1 MIHHIRIRNK
11 NRFDCLNIDAGSML
25 IKFWMADSKFSSSA
39 AYLQRMKPPLNP
51 VGDKHNRLTGVPLSM
66 LIMLAIVLV
75 LKILESFKSRNLEKM
90 NTEKNESVQI

>member
-1 MIHHIRIRNK
+1 
-11 NRFDCLNIDAGSML
+11 
-25 IKFWMADSKFSSSA
+25 
-39 AYLQRMKPPLNP
+39 MKPPLNP
-51 VGDKHNRLTGVPLSM
+51 AGDKHNRLTGVPLSM